1 MNTRADTLTTA
12 RRGEELTAWLF
23 VLPIVAG
30 ILIFSVYPVLFSLYV
45 SFTRWNLLQPPVW
58 IGVQNYITLF
68 TTDPT
73 FFPAIKNTFV
83 YALSTV
89 VIGVCISLVAASLLN
104 IKIAGQS
111 IFRAIFFMPVI
122 VPTGAAALAWA
133 WMYDSS
139 SSGILNGLLKQIHLG
154 PIPWLT
160 TSQYALPSVI
170 LEALWAHFGLN
181 TVIFLAGLQ
190 NIPPEY
196 YEAAELDGANAW
208 RRFIHITLPGLSPTT
223 FFVVVTSVINTIQV
237 FDVPF
242 VMTAGGPGNATTMIV
257 MYLYNSAFRFQRMG
271 LASATGY
278 IIFVSILVLTFIN
291 FRLEKK
297 WVFYGEAT

>member
-1 MNTRADTLTTA
+1 
-12 RRGEELTAWLF
+12 
-23 VLPIVAG
+23 
-30 ILIFSVYPVLFSLYV
+30 
-45 SFTRWNLLQPPVW
+45 LLQPPVW

-73 FFPAIKNTFV
+73 FFPAIRNTFL

-111 IFRAIFFMPVI
+111 IFRAIFFTPVI

-139 SSGILNGLLKQIHLG
+139 SSGILNGLLKAVHLG

-190 NIPPEY
+190 NIPTEY
-196 YEAAELDGANAW
+196 YEAAELDGASAW

-257 MYLYNSAFRFQRMG
+257 MYLYNSAFRYQRMG

>member
-1 MNTRADTLTTA
+1 MKTRGDTLSAA
-12 RRGEELTAWLF
+12 RRVEELTAWLF

-45 SFTRWNLLQPPVW
+45 SFTRWNLLQPPAW
-58 IGVQNYITLF
+58 IGIQNYITLF

-73 FFPAIKNTFV
+73 FFPAIRNTFV
-83 YALSTV
+83 YALCTV

-104 IKIAGQS
+104 IRIAGQS

-122 VPTGAAALAWA
+122 VPTGAAALAWV
-133 WMYDSS
+133 WIYDSS
-139 SSGILNGLLKQIHLG
+139 SSGILNGLLKEIHLG

-160 TSQYALPSVI
+160 TSQYALLAI
-170 LEALWAHFGLN
+170 IIEALWAHFGLN

-190 NIPPEY
+190 NIPREY
-196 YEAAELDGANAW
+196 YEAAELDGADAW
-208 RRFIHITLPGLSPTT
+208 HRFIHITLPGLSPTT
-223 FFVVVTSVINTIQV
+223 FFVLVTSVINTIQV

-278 IIFVSILVLTFIN
+278 IIFVSILVLTFVN